1 MTIPISVTSLVGA
14 RPQFVKLAPIHRE
27 LSRRGIGHRVIHSG
41 QHYDDEL
48 SHSFFEDLG
57 LPEPSVNLE
66 VGSGNHADQTARIM
80 ERLDAA
86 LDQSRTDI
94 VLIYGDTNTTL
105 AGALVVSKRTEYL
118 VHIEAG
124 LRSFNHR
131 MPEEV
136 NRTVADHLSHLLLAP
151 TNASMGLLANEGL
164 QPRAR
169 LVGDVMVDAL
179 RAMVQRVSETPPVM
193 PPQWQQSEEFI
204 LATLHRAENT
214 DDPDRLQVIIDRL
227 GKIHSDVRLAAHPRL
242 VAQMK
247 RHNIHAQN
255 SLSLWPPL
263 TYPQTVCA
271 ITRARAVVTDSGG
284 LQKEA
289 ALLGCPCLTVRFET
303 EWPETL
309 KSGWNVLDPNLE
321 MSLSDWIAQSR
332 TPISDEVFGDGR
344 AAERIVDAFLEGFV
358 KSRG

>member
-1 MTIPISVTSLVGA
+1 MPTPISVTSLVGA

-27 LSRRGIGHRVIHSG
+27 LLRRGIGHRVIHSG
-41 QHYDDEL
+41 QHYDHEL
-48 SHSFFEDLG
+48 SRSFFEDLG

-66 VGSGNHADQTARIM
+66 VGSGSHAEQTARIM
-80 ERLDAA
+80 TRLDAA

-124 LRSFNHR
+124 LRSFNRR

-136 NRTVADHLSHLLLAP
+136 NRTVADHLSQLLLAP
-151 TNASMGLLANEGL
+151 TGTSMRLLANEGL
-164 QPRAR
+164 HHRAR
-169 LVGDVMVDAL
+169 LVGDVMVDAV
-179 RAMVQRVSETPPVM
+179 RAMERKVSELPPAM
-193 PPQWQQSEEFI
+193 PPQWQEDVEFI
-204 LATLHRAENT
+204 LVTLHRAENT
-214 DDPDRLQVIIDRL
+214 DDPNRLQVIIDRL
-227 GKIHSDVRLAAHPRL
+227 GMIHSDVRLAAHPRL

-247 RHNIHAQN
+247 RHNIRAQN

-263 TYPQTVCA
+263 TYPQTVYA
-271 ITRARAVVTDSGG
+271 ITKARAVVTDSGG

-303 EWPETL
+303 EWPETVQ
-309 KSGWNVLDPNLE
+309 SGWNVLDPHLE
-321 MSLSDWIAQSR
+321 TSLSDWIAQSR

-344 AAERIVDAFLEGFV
+344 AAERIVDALIEGFGKFHV
-358 KSRG
+358 